1 MKVQRVTFPVT
12 SVALLLLAC
21 HGGAAGKSDAGG
33 GGGDGGGDDGRGAGA
48 TGWGSGTMISDARS
62 FLDYELFA
70 GAVDVNDSGVAVAL
84 WGENIIAS
92 RMNRLWGSV
101 YRAGA
106 WSAPTAL
113 GDPGSGDGS
122 VSVMPNGDAMVVYVQ
137 SQHVQAKRYLAASD
151 SWTSSAPISAD
162 APADTFTSSPG
173 VVTDGL
179 GNAIAVWS
187 QSNQVWARRYDA
199 SAGWSATVVQLSAS
213 PRSAFD
219 PKIVVDGNHRFT
231 AVWVEDTAPFD
242 PSLPGGGPNKPTA
255 HARRYVADWE
265 PDRRIGWADTD
276 LPGQFD
282 SASRIWI
289 DANSAGSVFVVWEQ
303 SRTLPD
309 NSIQREIDAAHF
321 DPVAGAWS
329 PPETI
334 ASHNANLSFPQVAV
348 DSSGRALAGWI
359 RDETNGPGTHL
370 VTMRGSWFNTASGTW
385 GTAELLDQT
394 GTGEVSD
401 AALAV
406 DGAGNAELAWDES
419 GKGTIERRFS
429 AGAWGAWNKLP
440 PGADN
445 LRIDMSDS
453 GHAVLIGDRLDIG
466 PIPFTREI
474 WAWVYTP

>member
-1 MKVQRVTFPVT
+1 
-12 SVALLLLAC
+12 
-21 HGGAAGKSDAGG
+21 
-33 GGGDGGGDDGRGAGA
+33 
-48 TGWGSGTMISDARS
+48 MISDARS

-70 GAVDVNDSGVAVAL
+70 DAVDVNESGVAVAL
-84 WGENIIAS
+84 WGENITAS
-92 RMNRLWGSV
+92 RMHRLWGNV

-106 WSAPTAL
+106 WSTPTVL

-137 SQHVQAKRYLAASD
+137 SQHVQAQRYLAASD

-162 APADTFTSSPG
+162 SPAGTFPISPG

-187 QSNQVWARRYDA
+187 QGNQVWARRYDA

-213 PRSAFD
+213 PRTVSS

-282 SASRIWI
+282 SAGRIWI

-309 NSIQREIDAAHF
+309 NSIQRSIDAAHF
-321 DPVAGAWS
+321 DPVPGAWS

-359 RDETNGPGTHL
+359 RTRRAGPGPTSSPCGA
-370 VTMRGSWFNTASGTW
+370 RGSTPR
-385 GTAELLDQT
+385 
-394 GTGEVSD
+394 
-401 AALAV
+401 
-406 DGAGNAELAWDES
+406 AGR
-419 GKGTIERRFS
+419 GGRRS
-429 AGAWGAWNKLP
+429 CSTRRAPAK
-440 PGADN
+440 
-445 LRIDMSDS
+445 S
-453 GHAVLIGDRLDIG
+453 
-466 PIPFTREI
+466 PIPRSRSTVPAMPSLRGTSP
-474 WAWVYTP
+474 ARARSNAGSAPARGARGTSSRRARTTSGST